1 MYFAYITARVHQ
13 MIMQQWHAATTT
25 RHSYTLTYQFLTDLQ
40 TLTRPRVA
48 SRYSVRP
55 ARGVRHSAPRRTRF
69 RNPLDFTLI
78 SDFGVDFWISVW
90 ISADRFFLYVL
101 GYFSYS
107 SQLSKKFYL
116 VVVLVN

>member
-40 TLTRPRVA
+40 TFVELLRDIQFGPRGPPRRA
-48 SRYSVRP
+48 SAYEISKST
-55 ARGVRHSAPRRTRF
+55 ARGF
-69 RNPLDFTLI
+69 RI
-78 SDFGVDFWISVW
+78 SEWISGFQFGFLPTG
-90 ISADRFFLYVL
+90 FFLYVL

-107 SQLSKKFYL
+107 SQLSKYFLL
-116 VVVLVN
+116 VVVSVN